1 MIMVIKFSQN
11 EHYHLLNNN
20 ELVHFIKD
28 KDDKNHQNIN
38 MSFWENVE
46 EELKFQNKTRK
57 QLAKAVGFD
66 TTTIS
71 KGLTNQS
78 IPSADVALKIAYFLN
93 VSVESL
99 LDFPARK
106 KKKNAEEEQ
115 KQIRY
120 YKKYFNLISQAE
132 HLNEQQLKAIENL
145 IKTI

>member
-1 MIMVIKFSQN
+1 MIMVIKFDTN
-11 EHYHLLNNN
+11 EHYHLINNN

-28 KDDKNHQNIN
+28 KDDKNHQNII

-99 LDFPARK
+99 LDLPARTEN
-106 KKKNAEEEQ
+106 KNAEEEQ

>member
-1 MIMVIKFSQN
+1 M
-11 EHYHLLNNN
+11 
-20 ELVHFIKD
+20 
-28 KDDKNHQNIN
+28 N

-57 QLAKAVGFD
+57 QLANTVGFD

-99 LDFPARK
+99 LDLPARTEN
-106 KKKNAEEEQ
+106 KNAEEEQ

>member
-1 MIMVIKFSQN
+1 MIMVIKISQN
-11 EHYHLLNNN
+11 EHCHLLNNN

-28 KDDKNHQNIN
+28 KDDKNHQNMN

-71 KGLTNQS
+71 KGLTKQS

-93 VSVESL
+93 LFVE
-99 LDFPARK
+99 
-106 KKKNAEEEQ
+106 
-115 KQIRY
+115 
-120 YKKYFNLISQAE
+120 
-132 HLNEQQLKAIENL
+132 
-145 IKTI
+145 

>member
-1 MIMVIKFSQN
+1 MIMVINISQN

-28 KDDKNHQNIN
+28 KDDKNHQNMN

-99 LDFPARK
+99 LDFPARTEN
-106 KKKNAEEEQ
+106 KNAEEEQ

>member
-1 MIMVIKFSQN
+1 MIMVIHLVKN

-28 KDDKNHQNIN
+28 KDEKNHQNII

-66 TTTIS
+66 ATTIS

-93 VSVESL
+93 VSIESL
-99 LDFPARK
+99 LGLPAKQRIK
-106 KKKNAEEEQ
+106 TLKKN
-115 KQIRY
+115 KNRFVIT
-120 YKKYFNLISQAE
+120 KNIL
-132 HLNEQQLKAIENL
+132 
-145 IKTI
+145 T

>member
-1 MIMVIKFSQN
+1 MVINFDKN

-20 ELVHFIKD
+20 EYVHFIKD
-28 KDDKNHQNIN
+28 KDEKNHQNII

-66 TTTIS
+66 ATTIS
-71 KGLTNQS
+71 KGLSNQS

-93 VSVESL
+93 VSIESL
-99 LDFPARK
+99 LGLPARAEN
-106 KKKNAEEEQ
+106 KNSEEEQ

-120 YKKYFNLISQAE
+120 YKKYFTLISQAE

-145 IKTI
+145 MKTI